1 MIYNVHGTCG
11 RCGGRV
17 TTPRAWGGIHP
28 PVPTCEACGASVK
41 LPHGPVLDMDEPPKR
56 YDNVADIY
64 KAGVGIARLGK
75 DEELGKIWALEG
87 YLLKERLSGRV

>member
-1 MIYNVHGTCG
+1 
-11 RCGGRV
+11 
-17 TTPRAWGGIHP
+17 
-28 PVPTCEACGASVK
+28 
-41 LPHGPVLDMDEPPKR
+41 MDEPPKR